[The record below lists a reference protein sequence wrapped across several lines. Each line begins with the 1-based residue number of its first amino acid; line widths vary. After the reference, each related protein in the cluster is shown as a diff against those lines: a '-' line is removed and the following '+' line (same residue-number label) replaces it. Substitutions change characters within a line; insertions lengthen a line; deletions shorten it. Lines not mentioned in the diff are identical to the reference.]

1 MYLSVIPTNK
11 DKMKSFILIICLGLV
26 FISCKKTGTGVAP
39 YQSQGVITGY
49 DPRMCPMCGG
59 LFITIKNDTT
69 KNAPSRYD
77 INQSLQQLGI
87 NPNATF
93 PINVSLNWKRDTSA
107 LGAFGYIIVTK
118 IKVDN

>member
-1 MYLSVIPTNK
+1 
-11 DKMKSFILIICLGLV
+11 MKTLIFIVCMGMF

-39 YQSQGVITGY
+39 YQSRGVITGY
-49 DPRMCPMCGG
+49 DPRTCAECGG

-69 KNAPSRYD
+69 KNAPPRYD
-77 INQSLQQLGI
+77 INESLQQLGI

-93 PINVSLNWKRDTSA
+93 PINVSLDWKHDTTA
-107 LGAFGYIIVTK
+107 LGGFGYIIVTK